1 MPAMLKGKKILIG
14 VTGGIAAYK
23 IPLLVRLLKKEGAEV
38 KVVMTPCATDFVT
51 PLTLSTVSQQPV
63 LIEPYNKTDG
73 SWNSHVD
80 WGRWADLF
88 VLAPVTAN
96 TMAKMANGIAD
107 NLLTTTYL
115 AAKCPVMFAPAM
127 DLDMFNHPT
136 TRRNI
141 ETLLSFGHQLIA
153 PQSGELASGLI
164 GTGRMEEPEVIF
176 QIIRDFFFRSR
187 DFSGKK
193 VLISAGP
200 TYERIDPVRFI
211 GNFSTGKMGY
221 ALADEAAVRG
231 AEVTLVSGP
240 VSLSANHP
248 SVRVIPVTSAAQMA
262 DACFAEAP
270 SSDVII
276 MAAAVADYTPA
287 NPASEKIKKAG
298 EELTVALKKTTDI
311 LAELGKRRKAGQFI
325 AGFALET
332 INEKEHAIGKL
343 KNKNADMI
351 VLNSLNDEGAGF
363 GHDTNKV
370 TIFTARGNRT
380 DVPLKSKKEIAGAIL
395 DAIVREQP
403 VIA

>member
-141 ETLLSFGHQLIA
+141 ETLLSFGHRLIA

-221 ALADEAAVRG
+221 ALADEAAARG

-262 DACFAEAP
+262 EACFAKAP

-276 MAAAVADYTPA
+276 MAAAVADYTPS

-311 LAELGKRRKAGQFI
+311 LAELGKRKKAGQFI

-332 INEKEHAIGKL
+332 TNENEHAIGKL

-370 TIFTARGNRT
+370 TIFTASGSRT

-403 VIA
+403 IIA